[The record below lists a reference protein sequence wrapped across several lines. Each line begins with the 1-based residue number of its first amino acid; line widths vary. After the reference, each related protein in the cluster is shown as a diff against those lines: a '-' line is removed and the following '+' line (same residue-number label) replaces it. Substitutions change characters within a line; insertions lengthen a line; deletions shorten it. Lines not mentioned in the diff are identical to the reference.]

1 MKTSALLSQVRVY
14 LMNLF
19 LTASALALAAMDPG
33 HMHEH
38 APQLGKL
45 TFETKCS
52 PAAQASFETGLRWLH
67 SFGYQDSE
75 QAFAQAASADP
86 GCAIAY
92 WGVAMSNYHPLWAA
106 PTPAEFA
113 KGKDAIEKAKA
124 AGAKSQREKDYI
136 AAIDVF
142 YRDADRLDLK
152 TRAFAYSDAMAKLHN
167 RYPKDDEAAVFYALA
182 LIAAGTMDGDKAY
195 PKQEQAAAILNDVL
209 ARNPDHPGVAHYL
222 IHAFDYPAL
231 AELALPA
238 ARRYASIAPDSA
250 HAQHM
255 PSHIF
260 TRLGLWDES
269 IKSNLAAEA
278 SAKAHAAS
286 MGMAG
291 AWDQQLHAMD
301 YLAYAYLQTGRDQ
314 DALNVLDELKA
325 VKQADPPSQT
335 VAYAVTAIPAR
346 ILLERRRWDEAAAF
360 DLPPNL
366 AGLTAL
372 SKHQWAVANV
382 HFAKAVGAA
391 RAGKSA
397 EAQAEIG
404 KLAALERGLKTPP
417 GEYDWGK
424 QIGIE
429 RQIAEAWLAHGFGK
443 DGDAVRLMRAAADL
457 DDATEKHP
465 VTPGAIL
472 PAREQLGELLL
483 ALGRPADAVKEYEAS
498 LELAPWRLA
507 GLYGAAQ
514 AAQLAGQTR
523 KAERYFAELASLTKH
538 GDAARAEVKKAR
550 LFEANVARP
559 K

>member
-1 MKTSALLSQVRVY
+1 
-14 LMNLF
+14 MNIL
-19 LTASALALAAMDPG
+19 LTASAIAMAAMEPG
-33 HMHEH
+33 PMHEH
-38 APQLGKL
+38 ALQLGKL
-45 TFETKCS
+45 TFETSCR
-52 PAAQASFETGLRWLH
+52 PAAQASFQTGLGWLH

-75 QAFAQAASADP
+75 RSFAEAAAADP

-113 KGKDAIEKAKA
+113 KGKDAIDKAKA
-124 AGAKSQREKDYI
+124 AGARSQREKDYV
-136 AAIDVF
+136 AALDTF

-152 TRAFAYSDAMAKLHN
+152 TRAFAYSDAMAKLHSS
-167 RYPKDDEAAVFYALA
+167 YPKDDEAAVFYALS

-195 PKQEQAAAILNDVL
+195 PRQKHAAAILNDVL

-238 ARRYASIAPDSA
+238 ARRYASMAPDSA

-278 SAKAHAAS
+278 SAKTHAPA
-286 MGMAG
+286 MGMKG

-301 YLAYAYLQTGRDQ
+301 YLAYAYLQAGRDQ
-314 DALNVLDELKA
+314 EALKVLEDLKGIS
-325 VKQADPPSQT
+325 QADPPSPAA
-335 VAYAVTAIPAR
+335 AYAATAIPAR
-346 ILLERRRWDEAAAF
+346 ILLERRRWGEAAAF
-360 DLPPNL
+360 DLPASL

-372 SKHQWAVANV
+372 SKNEWAIANV
-382 HFAKAVGAA
+382 HFARAVGAA
-391 RAGKSA
+391 RAGKAA
-397 EAQAEIG
+397 EAQDEIAT
-404 KLAALERGLKTPP
+404 LSAIEQGLKIPP

-424 QIGIE
+424 QVAIE
-429 RQIAEAWLAHGFGK
+429 RQIAEAWLAHAGGK
-443 DGDAVRLMRAAADL
+443 DEEAVRLMRSAADL

-472 PAREQLGELLL
+472 PAREELGELLL
-483 ALGRPADAVKEYEAS
+483 TLGRPADALKEYEAS
-498 LELAPWRLA
+498 LEHSPRRLA

-514 AAQLAGQTR
+514 AAKLAGNTE
-523 KAERYFAELASLTKH
+523 KAGRYYAELAHMTEKSD
-538 GDAARAEVKKAR
+538 GARPEVKSAR
-550 LFEANVARP
+550 MLAASLART
-559 K
+559 KD